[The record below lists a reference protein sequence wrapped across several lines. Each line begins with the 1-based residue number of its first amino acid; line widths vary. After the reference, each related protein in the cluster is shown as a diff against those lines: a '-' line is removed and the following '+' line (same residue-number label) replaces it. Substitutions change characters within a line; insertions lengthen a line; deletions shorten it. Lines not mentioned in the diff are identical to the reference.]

1 MQLKRFIHK
10 IRIYKILLKDSIKKA
25 LYNALYSAV
34 IVFLGSLAAQ
44 LQNSQQITV
53 ITVVTAVLSAL
64 VTFLVEF
71 RENYPFF
78 KALLQY
84 KGEQCDLNVGC
95 QVHAF
100 NGESRNSQRSGLK
113 HCRWQKTKRKTPS
126 ASDSYAS

>member
-1 MQLKRFIHK
+1 MPLKRFFHK

-84 KGEQCDLNVGC
+84 KGEQRDLMLV
-95 QVHAF
+95 VKFMRLMAKAETH
-100 NGESRNSQRSGLK
+100 SGV
-113 HCRWQKTKRKTPS
+113 
-126 ASDSYAS
+126 D